1 MNLPI
6 PLNEP
11 HPISSVVV
19 PNQPAFFL
27 KEKKKKK
34 HKRC

>member
-27 KEKKKKK
+27 KKKEKK